1 MHTIRTLGHGT
12 LSAEE
17 FVNLVRD
24 AEVAVVVD
32 VRRFPGSRRNPQFES
47 DAMATWL
54 SARGIDYQ
62 WLASLGGRRR
72 PALDSP
78 NVGLRNEQFR
88 AYADYMASD
97 DFADGLND
105 LSILA
110 EARPVA
116 IMCAESLWWHCHR
129 RLIADHLVLVSKVH
143 VEHLFHD
150 GRLDEHAPTAEA
162 RRIDDH
168 VVYDIIR

>member
-17 FVNLVRD
+17 FVNLVRI

-47 DAMATWL
+47 DAMARWL
-54 SARGIDYQ
+54 SERGIGYQ

-72 PALDSP
+72 PAPDSQ

-88 AYADYMASD
+88 AYADYMASAE
-97 DFADGLND
+97 FAVGVDD
-105 LSILA
+105 LSVLA
-110 EARPVA
+110 EARAVA
-116 IMCAESLWWHCHR
+116 IMCAESLWWRCHR
-129 RLIADHLVLVSKVH
+129 RLIADHLVLVSNVH

-150 GRLDEHAPTAEA
+150 GRVVEHTPTAEA
-162 RRIDDH
+162 RRIDGH
-168 VVYDIIR
+168 VVYGIIR